1 MKQYKEYTFQLER
14 LPEGMMPEDAF
25 DLVADQLAAKGF
37 ESFEYDQEG
46 LIGYLPAN
54 EDNFPEKGLFALAFP
69 DVQCRYTSRMLPS
82 ETHYNAVWERE
93 EAKPVIV
100 ANTLYIR
107 APHHPP
113 CSGMLKEILI
123 APHDT
128 FGTASH
134 PTTRMMLEMLL
145 EADLQGTKGAD
156 VGCGTGI
163 LGIAALLQGANDVTF
178 IDTDGR
184 AVANTSENLALNG
197 LHNTTLLHGT
207 LEEAHLADLD
217 FLFAN
222 LHRNIIIEELPRY
235 RSTLREGGSLL
246 VSGFWQDQDAENV
259 RTAATRVGFVPFN
272 SRSYEGWSALGFYAH

>member
-1 MKQYKEYTFQLER
+1 MKQYKKYTFQLER

-123 APHDT
+123 APHGKPSHYKNDARNAVGSRFARDKRRGRWMRNGD
-128 FGTASH
+128 FGY
-134 PTTRMMLEMLL
+134 
-145 EADLQGTKGAD
+145 
-156 VGCGTGI
+156 CGS
-163 LGIAALLQGANDVTF
+163 AARRQ
-178 IDTDGR
+178 
-184 AVANTSENLALNG
+184 
-197 LHNTTLLHGT
+197 
-207 LEEAHLADLD
+207 
-217 FLFAN
+217 
-222 LHRNIIIEELPRY
+222 RY
-235 RSTLREGGSLL
+235 
-246 VSGFWQDQDAENV
+246 NV
-259 RTAATRVGFVPFN
+259 YRYG
-272 SRSYEGWSALGFYAH
+272 